1 MQDSNKSTQQL
12 TGDLLKPVTKNYQ
25 KLTHYY
31 ECQDKLLHKL
41 LYRLLKPT
49 FKHIISSHC
58 VHLQGP
64 SVIPTVICDI
74 HQALTTTPYRYVIR
88 TDVKS
93 YYASIDHA
101 ILIQHV
107 QACFNDARVRLYL
120 SQIIQAPIDH
130 GGVFEHPT
138 QGIWPQ
144 SSLSGLFA
152 ALYLKPLD
160 QVFDRR
166 TDLFYRR
173 YNDDIVILCRT
184 KSQWAKAKR
193 RLKEVMDQLN
203 SSRTKTYM
211 GPLAH
216 GFHFRGSTSFGREP
230 RS

>member
-1 MQDSNKSTQQL
+1 M
-12 TGDLLKPVTKNYQ
+12 
-25 KLTHYY
+25 
-31 ECQDKLLHKL
+31 
-41 LYRLLKPT
+41 
-49 FKHIISSHC
+49 
-58 VHLQGP
+58 
-64 SVIPTVICDI
+64 
-74 HQALTTTPYRYVIR
+74 IR

-101 ILIQHV
+101 ILIQQI
-107 QACFNDARVRLYL
+107 QACFDDARVRHYL

-152 ALYLKPLD
+152 ALYLIPLD
-160 QVFDRR
+160 QRFDKR

-173 YNDDIVILCRT
+173 YNDDIIILCRT

-193 RLKEVMDQLN
+193 RLKEVMARLKLTL
-203 SSRTKTYM
+203 SRTKTSM

-216 GFHFRGSTSFGREP
+216 GFHFLGVNMAWTRTQDLDATQNSPPPPMTYGDISLSDRLMLT
-230 RS
+230 